1 MLWWLDFILIV
12 IFKHLKAST
21 LHGNPKALPGGCEV
35 HFKSLKIIPVLNPL
49 SNLRSAI
56 IFFFSFLFF
65 FFFLIC
71 KLFKY
76 IYLYFQVLLVYPP
89 DKEPPIKFKD
99 LRSFCFPGGI
109 EVLYSVSSFPWL
121 LFKLKL
127 V

>member
-1 MLWWLDFILIV
+1 MLSWLDFILIV

-21 LHGNPKALPGGCEV
+21 LHGNPKALPGDCEV

-56 IFFFSFLFF
+56 IHLFLVFFLFF
-65 FFFLIC
+65 SYLQAV
-71 KLFKY
+71 KY

-99 LRSFCFPGGI
+99 LHSFCFPGGI